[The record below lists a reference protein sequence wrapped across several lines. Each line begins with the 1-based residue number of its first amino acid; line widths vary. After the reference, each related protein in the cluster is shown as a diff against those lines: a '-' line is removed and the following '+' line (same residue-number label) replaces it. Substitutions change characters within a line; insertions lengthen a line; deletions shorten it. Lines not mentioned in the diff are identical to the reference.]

1 MAARAQP
8 LEVARVVC
16 AAGLAAW
23 DLVIQLG
30 GQLLAARAPA
40 GAGDRLTQLFPAL
53 AVAALRGR
61 GPLIYVRMGSAP
73 IARLCYTATYGA
85 GLKGQLRQLGYAAFR
100 RLRLRSLCSTE
111 RTKRSLLACCR
122 ALYSSR
128 SILPSASAI
137 SAT

>member
-40 GAGDRLTQLFPAL
+40 GPRYGGPQCTPIGT
-53 AVAALRGR
+53 VATPRG
-61 GPLIYVRMGSAP
+61 GWPLIYPWMLIAP
-73 IARLCYTATYGA
+73 VARLCYTATHSA
-85 GLKGQLRQLGYAAFR
+85 G
-100 RLRLRSLCSTE
+100 T
-111 RTKRSLLACCR
+111 
-122 ALYSSR
+122 
-128 SILPSASAI
+128 
-137 SAT
+137 